1 MTLQGH
7 RESISAV
14 QWMDA
19 STLLT
24 GSWDHTLKVWDLSLE
39 GIKTEISTNKS
50 IFDASYSNL
59 NRLIVTASA
68 DKNLRLYDARTNRKT
83 RNYLLK
89 TLIDRFLL
97 FQRVLWC
104 GTPILDTMLGC
115 KRSCGQPPRSS
126 CLSLA
131 PTTIKIN
138 CGTAV
143 VRRRLFTTYWVM
155 EKRCWTL
162 TGRIP
167 ST

>member
-68 DKNLRLYDARTNRKT
+68 DKNLRLYDARTNRKM
-83 RNYLLK
+83 RN
-89 TLIDRFLL
+89 
-97 FQRVLWC
+97 
-104 GTPILDTMLGC
+104 
-115 KRSCGQPPRSS
+115 
-126 CLSLA
+126 
-131 PTTIKIN
+131 
-138 CGTAV
+138 
-143 VRRRLFTTYWVM
+143 
-155 EKRCWTL
+155 
-162 TGRIP
+162 
-167 ST
+167 